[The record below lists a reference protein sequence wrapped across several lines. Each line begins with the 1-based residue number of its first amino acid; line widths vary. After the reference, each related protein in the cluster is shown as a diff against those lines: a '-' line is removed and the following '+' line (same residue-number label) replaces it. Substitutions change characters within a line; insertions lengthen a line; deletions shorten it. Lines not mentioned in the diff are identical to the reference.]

1 MDPRPFLLGCEG
13 QTAPSTQIVD
23 LFAAIHIIVAQ
34 AQGVSLKS
42 DLLVA
47 SSNATTR
54 VGEAS
59 SVVTIEVT
67 IEASC
72 REVVLAASWEVAAFI
87 AIRIDFVEI
96 PARIADST
104 QPY

>member
-13 QTAPSTQIVD
+13 QTAPSTQIVA
-23 LFAAIHIIVAQ
+23 LFAASHIIVAQ

-59 SVVTIEVT
+59 SVVTIE
-67 IEASC
+67 ASC
-72 REVVLAASWEVAAFI
+72 REVVLAASWDVAAFI

>member
-1 MDPRPFLLGCEG
+1 MDPRPFLLGYEG

-23 LFAAIHIIVAQ
+23 LFAASHIIVAQ

-59 SVVTIEVT
+59 SVVTIE
-67 IEASC
+67 ASC
-72 REVVLAASWEVAAFI
+72 REVVLAASWDVAAFI